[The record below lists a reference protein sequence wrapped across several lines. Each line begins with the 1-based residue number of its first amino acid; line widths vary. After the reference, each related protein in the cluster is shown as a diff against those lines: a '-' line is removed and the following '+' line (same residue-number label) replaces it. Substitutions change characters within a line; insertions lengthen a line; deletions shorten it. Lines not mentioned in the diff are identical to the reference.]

1 MKVQFELTPLPDD
14 NNYPHEALQ
23 CSTTAVEILQLLQA
37 EVENARNQ
45 SMLYIQLTFSSCHYL
60 IDYILVQMYLPIN
73 NQKSLTSYANRLMKI
88 ASFFLLPQL
97 DYSKT
102 FWMRTKSTCPRQ
114 IDQALAVR
122 TSFNQLNTLV
132 LTATES
138 QQPLSPSLFYLT
150 PLYTDSD

>member
-14 NNYPHEALQ
+14 DNYPHEALQ

-88 ASFFLLPQL
+88 ASFSCYHNWTIQKPSGCEQNQHAHDKSIKHWQYIPPLINSTLL
-97 DYSKT
+97 Y
-102 FWMRTKSTCPRQ
+102 
-114 IDQALAVR
+114 
-122 TSFNQLNTLV
+122 
-132 LTATES
+132 
-138 QQPLSPSLFYLT
+138 
-150 PLYTDSD
+150 